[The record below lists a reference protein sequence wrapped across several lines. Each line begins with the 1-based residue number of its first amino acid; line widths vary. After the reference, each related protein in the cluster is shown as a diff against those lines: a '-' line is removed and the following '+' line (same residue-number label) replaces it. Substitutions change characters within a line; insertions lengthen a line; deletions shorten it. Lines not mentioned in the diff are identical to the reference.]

1 MKCSFILNGDDV
13 SVQTP
18 PSTLL
23 IDIIRDDLGLKASRA
38 GCLQG
43 ECGFCTVLLDSSLT
57 LACMV
62 PAFRAHRTEVITIE
76 GFEQTDDYGDIERG
90 FADAGFEPCGFC
102 RAGRV
107 LTTHAVLLANATPTE
122 NELRR
127 AGASIRC
134 RCSSTSRFI
143 DGMRNAAQ
151 QRRER
156 ENALKGETGLRIL
169 PG

>member
-1 MKCSFILNGDDV
+1 MKCSFILNGEDV

-23 IDIIRDDLGLKASRA
+23 VDIIRDEFELKATRA

-43 ECGFCTVLLDSSLT
+43 ECGFCSVLLDGALT
-57 LACMV
+57 LSCMV
-62 PAFRAHRTEVITIE
+62 PAFRAHRSEVITIE
-76 GFEQTDDYGDIERG
+76 GFVQTDDYADIERG
-90 FADAGFEPCGFC
+90 FSRARFEPCEFC

-107 LTTHAVLLANATPTE
+107 LTAHAVLLANATPTDM
-122 NELRR
+122 ELRR
-127 AGASIRC
+127 AAASVRC
-134 RCSSTSRFI
+134 RCSSTGRFI
-143 DGMRNAAQ
+143 EGMRNAAQ
-151 QRRER
+151 FRRER

>member
-23 IDIIRDDLGLKASRA
+23 VDIIRDHFGLKGSRA

-43 ECGFCTVLLDSSLT
+43 ECGFCAVLLGGSLT
-57 LACMV
+57 LSCLV

-76 GFEQTDDYGDIERG
+76 GFEQTDDYADIERG
-90 FADAGFEPCGFC
+90 FAEANFAPCDFC

-107 LTTHAVLLANATPTE
+107 LTTHAVLLQNAAPTE
-122 NELRR
+122 TELRR
-127 AGASIRC
+127 AAASVRC
-134 RCSSTSRFI
+134 RCSSTGRFI
-143 DGMRNAAQ
+143 DGMRAAAVF
-151 QRRER
+151 RRER